1 MKFHNT
7 LSRQPE
13 TFTPQVPG
21 EVTLYTCGPTVYNAA
36 HIGNLRSFVF
46 DDTLRRTLETQYI
59 VRHVMNITDVGHLV
73 GDGDDGED
81 KLQSGAHREGLTVW
95 DVAHRY
101 TDAFKDDMASLNVLV
116 PNAYDDAEAGDTYA
130 RATRFIDGQIA
141 LVTLLVDKG
150 FAYQTKQAIY
160 FEVAK
165 DKHYGA
171 LTGQDL
177 GDKEVGART
186 EVVTDPDKRGAHDFA
201 VWFFTVGRYVD
212 HSMHWPSPWGEGFP
226 GWHLECSAIIHATL
240 GDPIDIHTGG
250 VDHIGTHHP
259 NEIAQTHAAY
269 GHPLARVW
277 MHNEFVLEDGAKMSK
292 SAGSFLTLGQLK
304 SQGFHPLSFRLM
316 CLQAHYRS
324 QLNFSLEA
332 LEASQKTLM
341 NLYAWADLR
350 HQPNLSDIQVSPHD
364 LEKFLGR
371 VQGCLADDLA
381 TPRALA
387 ELFGYTLSLAPGMRY
402 DDEDADFLLS
412 RLDAML
418 GLDLNGRVDID
429 EVPKA
434 IIAERQAARDVR
446 DWARADVL
454 RAKLRK
460 LGLDVDDTPNG
471 PRWRRITLT

>member
-1 MKFHNT
+1 MRFHNT
-7 LSRQPE
+7 LTRQTE
-13 TFTPQVPG
+13 DFTPINAGAVS
-21 EVTLYTCGPTVYNAA
+21 LYTCGPTVYNAA

-46 DDTLRRTLETQYI
+46 DDMLRRTLQTQFT

-73 GDGDDGED
+73 GDGDEGED
-81 KLQSGAHREGLTVW
+81 KLQSGALREGLTVG
-95 DVAHRY
+95 DVAKRY
-101 TDAFKDDMASLNVLV
+101 TDAFKADMAALNVLV
-116 PNAYDDAEAGDTYA
+116 PNAYDDADNGDTYA
-130 RATRFIDGQIA
+130 RATRFIDDQIA
-141 LVTLLVDKG
+141 LVKVLIDKG
-150 FAYQTKQAIY
+150 FAYQTEQAVY

-165 DKHYGA
+165 DAGYGA
-171 LTGQDL
+171 ITGQDL
-177 GDKEVGART
+177 DAKEVGSRS

-201 VWFFTVGRYVD
+201 IWFFTVGRYMS

-259 NEIAQTHAAY
+259 NEIAQTQAAY
-269 GHPLARVW
+269 GHALARVW

-292 SAGSFLTLGQLK
+292 SAGSFLTLDQLQ
-304 SQGFHPLSFRLM
+304 SQGFHPLAFRMM

-332 LEASQKTLM
+332 LEASQKTLI

-350 HQPNLSDIQVSPHD
+350 HQPNLSDIQVSPQE
-364 LEKFLGR
+364 LESFLGR
-371 VQGCLADDLA
+371 VQACLADDLA

-412 RLDAML
+412 RLDALL
-418 GLDLNGRVDID
+418 GLSLNGRGDID
-429 EVPKA
+429 EAPKA
-434 IIAERQAARDVR
+434 IIAERQKARDER

-460 LGLDVDDTPNG
+460 QGLDVDDTPNG
-471 PRWRRITLT
+471 PRWRRITIT